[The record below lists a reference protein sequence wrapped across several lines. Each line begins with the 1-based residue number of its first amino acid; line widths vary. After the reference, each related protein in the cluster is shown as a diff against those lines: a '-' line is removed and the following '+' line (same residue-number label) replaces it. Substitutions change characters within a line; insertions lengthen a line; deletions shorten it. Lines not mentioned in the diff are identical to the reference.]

1 MHGVALLLEHPEF
14 CALLDMD
21 KEASIASRKS
31 VIEQVKKQGL
41 TMYGMHFPTKD
52 GVKVKWRFSRFYG
65 YDEGMRIASLFSWG
79 YSIVLLIIHLSFV
92 IQSGVK
98 DLENIKDGEKELFI
112 L

>member
-1 MHGVALLLEHPEF
+1 
-14 CALLDMD
+14 
-21 KEASIASRKS
+21 
-31 VIEQVKKQGL
+31 
-41 TMYGMHFPTKD
+41 
-52 GVKVKWRFSRFYG
+52 
-65 YDEGMRIASLFSWG
+65 MRIASLFSWG

>member
-52 GVKVKWRFSRFYG
+52 GVKVK
-65 YDEGMRIASLFSWG
+65 
-79 YSIVLLIIHLSFV
+79 
-92 IQSGVK
+92 
-98 DLENIKDGEKELFI
+98 
-112 L
+112 